1 MCRLIESIKV
11 INGRFE
17 NIYFHNQRF
26 NDARASLWNC
36 VNEMDIS
43 REVAIPAGCSNGIY
57 KCRIL
62 YSEEIEKTEFVPYR
76 LPIIQ
81 SLKLIHDDEIEYR
94 YKYEDRRGINSLFE
108 KRYPCDDILIIK
120 NGFVT
125 DTSFCNTVFYDGE
138 KYYTPSTPLLN
149 GTKRRQLLAQKKI
162 VEKIIKKSDL
172 PNFQRIHLVNAMID
186 LEDNICIDIKNVT
199 E

>member
-11 INGRFE
+11 FNGKFE
-17 NIYFHNQRF
+17 NIYFHNQRL
-26 NDARASLWNC
+26 NEARAALLKGTSKI
-36 VNEMDIS
+36 DIS
-43 REVAIPAGCSNGIY
+43 REVAIPKHFSEGLY

-62 YSEEIEKTEFVPYR
+62 FSSEIEKIEFVPYR
-76 LPIIQ
+76 LPLIR
-81 SLKLIHDDEIEYR
+81 SLKLIEDDEIVYH
-94 YKYEDRRGINSLFE
+94 YKYEDRRQINSLFE
-108 KRYPCDDILIIK
+108 KRNPCDDILIIK

-125 DTSFCNTVFYDGE
+125 DTSFFNTVFYDGE
-138 KYYTPSTPLLN
+138 KYFTPSTPLLN

-172 PNFQRIHLVNAMID
+172 HNFQKIHLVNAMID
-186 LEDNICIDIKNVT
+186 LEDNICINIENLT

>member
-1 MCRLIESIKV
+1 M
-11 INGRFE
+11 
-17 NIYFHNQRF
+17 
-26 NDARASLWNC
+26 
-36 VNEMDIS
+36 
-43 REVAIPAGCSNGIY
+43 
-57 KCRIL
+57 

-94 YKYEDRRGINSLFE
+94 YKYEDRSRINALFE

-125 DTSFCNTVFYDGE
+125 DTSFCNAVFYDGE

-149 GTKRRQLLAQKKI
+149 GTKRRQLLAQKNI
-162 VEKIIKKSDL
+162 IETIIKKTDL
-172 PNFQRIHLVNAMID
+172 HHFQRIHLVNAMIG
-186 LEDNICIDIKNVT
+186 LEDNICVDIKNLT